1 MPGGRE
7 ASGGPQPYRGAL
19 RVWSSEKECYQWQGE
34 HVTPRIVCHF
44 VCSSSAGSAVLA
56 VVVAVVLA
64 VVVAVVV
71 AVTVAVAE
79 YVAAVLA
86 RAGGVEAVG
95 HRAKRVIRPW

>member
-1 MPGGRE
+1 MTLVQV
-7 ASGGPQPYRGAL
+7 A
-19 RVWSSEKECYQWQGE
+19 
-34 HVTPRIVCHF
+34 
-44 VCSSSAGSAVLA
+44 SAVLA
-56 VVVAVVLA
+56 MVVAVA
-64 VVVAVVV
+64 V

>member
-1 MPGGRE
+1 MPVAGVQRARYTFCFFLSSIRAFHSE
-7 ASGGPQPYRGAL
+7 L
-19 RVWSSEKECYQWQGE
+19 RATLC
-34 HVTPRIVCHF
+34 RIARRLSLTLVQ
-44 VCSSSAGSAVLA
+44 VASAVLA
-56 VVVAVVLA
+56 MVVAVA
-64 VVVAVVV
+64 V